1 MTYPAAGKP
10 HDVAMRNPVPVPA
23 LSFHGYNELMPTKQQ
38 LESDLK
44 DAMRA
49 GNDLRKRT
57 LRMLLSNIKLAEVEA
72 RRALEEPEIL
82 GVIQKEVKTR
92 SESIEEAKQYKRDD
106 LAQATQEEIEVLQ
119 AYLPEALTEAE
130 LKQLAQEVIGQVG
143 ATTAGDMG
151 RVMKELMPRLQGRAD
166 GKAASQIVR
175 NLLGS

>member
-1 MTYPAAGKP
+1 
-10 HDVAMRNPVPVPA
+10 
-23 LSFHGYNELMPTKQQ
+23 MPTKQQ

>member
-1 MTYPAAGKP
+1 
-10 HDVAMRNPVPVPA
+10 
-23 LSFHGYNELMPTKQQ
+23 MPTKQQ

-49 GNDLRKRT
+49 GDDLRKRT

-72 RRALEEPEIL
+72 RRPLDEPEIL
-82 GVIQKEVKTR
+82 GAIQKEVKTR
-92 SESIEEAKQYKRDD
+92 SESIEEAKQFKRDD
-106 LAQATQEEIEVLQ
+106 LAQATHEEIEVLQ
-119 AYLPEALTEAE
+119 TYLPEALSDAE
-130 LKQLAQEVIGQVG
+130 LKQLVQEVIGQVG

-175 NLLGS
+175 DLLGS